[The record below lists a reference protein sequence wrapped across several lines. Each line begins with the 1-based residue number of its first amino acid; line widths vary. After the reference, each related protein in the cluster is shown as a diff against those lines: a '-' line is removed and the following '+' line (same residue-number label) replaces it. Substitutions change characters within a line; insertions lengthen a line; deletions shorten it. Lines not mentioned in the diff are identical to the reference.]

1 DGAFLA
7 TVTEARHVGEISL
20 VSLAL
25 AEMPGAVIRL
35 TLSGPAR
42 LEPGIGQS
50 YWVDLDLRLI
60 HVMPLR
66 HRP

>member
-1 DGAFLA
+1 
-7 TVTEARHVGEISL
+7 
-20 VSLAL
+20 
-25 AEMPGAVIRL
+25 MPGAVIRL